1 MPYNLRMTKTNLLT
15 VVIPTYNRL
24 TLLKQSISSL
34 ENQTIKGF
42 RVLILDN
49 NSNDGTVD
57 YLKNLKSSSFEIEL
71 VFRNQN
77 IGYFQNLLDGINLVR
92 TKYISF
98 LSDDNEYLPNCLERL
113 LLAINENNDTRVVIG
128 SHNLMT
134 FDRII
139 KMRASKRNNAK
150 YGRKSKLSPYLK
162 NKKARELQLQ
172 KKIICI
178 DSAMFLTDQLRSAAL
193 IEKHGL
199 DFTLFSQYL
208 LLGGAAR
215 YISDP
220 IMNYRENPE
229 GISQNSNSQVSFANY
244 VIESCNELIRNNR
257 FSNLEITWI
266 KNEIFRYQYILMK
279 HDLIK
284 PRILMRNFKFNSNL
298 NSYKLMMRL
307 PIILS
312 RKFLHKSYILR

>member
-1 MPYNLRMTKTNLLT
+1 MASADQLT
-15 VVIPTYNRL
+15 VIIPTFNRL
-24 TLLKQSISSL
+24 ELLKQSIKSL
-34 ENQTIKGF
+34 ENQTVKGF
-42 RVLILDN
+42 QVIILDN

-57 YLKNLKSSSFEIEL
+57 YLRKLKSSSFEIEL
-71 VFRNQN
+71 ILRNQN

-113 LLAINENNDTRVVIG
+113 FLAINENTDTRVVIG
-128 SHNLMT
+128 SHNLMS
-134 FDRII
+134 FDKII
-139 KMRASKRNNAK
+139 KMRASKRNNAR
-150 YGRKSKLSPYLK
+150 YGRKSKLSPFLK
-162 NKKARELQLQ
+162 NEKARKLQLQ

-178 DSAMFLTDQLRSAAL
+178 DSALFLTDQLRSAAL

-208 LLGGAAR
+208 LLGGAAS
-215 YISDP
+215 YISEP

-229 GISQNSNSQVSFANY
+229 GISQNSNSQVSFAKY
-244 VIESCNELIRNNR
+244 VIESCNELISNNQL
-257 FSNLEITWI
+257 SNLEITWI
-266 KNEIFRYQYILMK
+266 KNEIFRYQYLLMK

-284 PRILMRNFKFNSNL
+284 PRIFMRNFKINSNL

-307 PIILS
+307 PIILI
-312 RKFLHKSYILR
+312 RKLLHKSYI